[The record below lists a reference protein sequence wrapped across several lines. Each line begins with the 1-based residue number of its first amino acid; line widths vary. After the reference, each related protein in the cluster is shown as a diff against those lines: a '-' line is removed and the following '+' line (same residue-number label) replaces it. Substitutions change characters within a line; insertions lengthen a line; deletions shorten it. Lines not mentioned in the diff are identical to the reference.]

1 LWYRDVPIHSK
12 GESVHAPA
20 SPRLRYSP
28 PPNAGIELSASRAA
42 LREAAPTVDAQ
53 WSCAPPPDACPD
65 LLLDPQR
72 CIEVD
77 GLLVPD
83 VVDGI
88 VVDARLDAGRLA
100 QLALPDGSWW
110 SRVADP
116 DGGCSSL
123 VVTFSTDEATLA
135 SAQPLRH
142 EAATPVAAS
151 SDGPRVD
158 DDFVVEA
165 VAP

>member
-1 LWYRDVPIHSK
+1 
-12 GESVHAPA
+12 
-20 SPRLRYSP
+20 
-28 PPNAGIELSASRAA
+28 
-42 LREAAPTVDAQ
+42 
-53 WSCAPPPDACPD
+53 
-65 LLLDPQR
+65 
-72 CIEVD
+72 
-77 GLLVPD
+77 
-83 VVDGI
+83 
-88 VVDARLDAGRLA
+88 
-100 QLALPDGSWW
+100 
-110 SRVADP
+110 
-116 DGGCSSL
+116 